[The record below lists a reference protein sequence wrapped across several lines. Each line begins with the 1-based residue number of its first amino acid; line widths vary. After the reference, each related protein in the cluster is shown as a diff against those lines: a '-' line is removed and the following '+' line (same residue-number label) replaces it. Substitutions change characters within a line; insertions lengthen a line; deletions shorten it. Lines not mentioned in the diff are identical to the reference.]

1 MVTKKAGMNG
11 TIAIQCLQV
20 SEIHKWLMKAAN
32 TLYLSDTSVWAEM
45 TAKLRNTSD
54 GTSHTLTGMS
64 FGKTPDKA
72 YASDGAMVTWT
83 LFVAQIENY

>member
-1 MVTKKAGMNG
+1 
-11 TIAIQCLQV
+11 
-20 SEIHKWLMKAAN
+20 MKAAN